1 MANIDRLTKRVK
13 KMEEWIDKNGDGETV
28 SNYNFLLDAYRG
40 ADGAA
45 QQGRMEMEML
55 RNLLTEYLTEKKLMD
70 EWNEFIK
77 EKDNAVQKQQAEE
90 DAVQEEAESSEEAS
104 EAPVEETKD

>member
-55 RNLLTEYLTEKKLMD
+55 RNLLTEYLTEKKLME

-77 EKDNAVQKQQAEE
+77 EKDNAVQKQQTEE
-90 DAVQEEAESSEEAS
+90 VPQQEEAESSEEAS

>member
-90 DAVQEEAESSEEAS
+90 VPQQEEAESSEEAS

>member
-55 RNLLTEYLTEKKLMD
+55 RNLLTEYLTEKKLME

-77 EKDNAVQKQQAEE
+77 EKDNAVQKQQTEE
-90 DAVQEEAESSEEAS
+90 VPQQEEAESSEEAS
-104 EAPVEETKD
+104 EAPKEEEG

>member
-1 MANIDRLTKRVK
+1 
-13 KMEEWIDKNGDGETV
+13 MEEWIDENGDGETV

-77 EKDNAVQKQQAEE
+77 EKDNAVQKQQTEE
-90 DAVQEEAESSEEAS
+90 VPQQEEAESSEEAS
-104 EAPVEETKD
+104 EALVEETKD

>member
-1 MANIDRLTKRVK
+1 MANIERLTKRVM
-13 KMEEWIDKNGDGETV
+13 KMEEWIAENGDGETV
-28 SNYNFLLDAYRG
+28 TNYNFLLDAYRG

-55 RNLLTEYLTEKKLMD
+55 RNLLTEYLTEKKLME

-90 DAVQEEAESSEEAS
+90 VPQQEEAESSEEAS
-104 EAPVEETKD
+104 EALIDETKV

>member
-13 KMEEWIDKNGDGETV
+13 KMEEWIDENGDGETV

-104 EAPVEETKD
+104 EAPKEEEG

>member
-55 RNLLTEYLTEKKLMD
+55 RNLLTEYLTEKNLMA

-77 EKDNAVQKQQAEE
+77 EKDNAVQKQQTEE
-90 DAVQEEAESSEEAS
+90 VPQQEEAESSEEAS

>member
-13 KMEEWIDKNGDGETV
+13 KMEEWIDENGDGETV

-77 EKDNAVQKQQAEE
+77 EKDNAVQKQQAED
-90 DAVQEEAESSEEAS
+90 DAVQEEAESSEEAI
-104 EAPVEETKD
+104 EAPKEEE